1 MVIVITGA
9 AGAGKTTVGLALAAA
24 VGWSFYDADDLHA
37 PEDRARMQ
45 RGEALTDA
53 LRRPWLER
61 VRAILVRAADRNEN
75 AVLACSAL
83 KQRYRDVLSEGLPAR
98 FVFLTADAGTL
109 RARLQQRTD
118 HFAGVALL
126 DSQLAALEPPTDAL
140 TLDATQPVET
150 LVRDI
155 RAAFEI

>member
-1 MVIVITGA
+1 MIIVIVGV
-9 AGAGKTTVGLALAAA
+9 AGAGKTTVGRALAAA
-24 VGWSFYDADDLHA
+24 VGWSFHDADDLHA

-45 RGEALTDA
+45 RGEGLTDA
-53 LRRPWLER
+53 RRRPWLDR
-61 VRAILVRAADRNEN
+61 VRAMLVRAADRNEN

-83 KQRYRDVLSEGLPAR
+83 KQRYRDMLCAGLPAR
-98 FVFLTADAGTL
+98 CVFLNADADTL
-109 RARLQQRTD
+109 RARLQQRPD
-118 HFAGVALL
+118 HFAGVTLL

-150 LVRDI
+150 LVRAI